1 MAVPQAEFNFL
12 LRASA
17 QLCSY
22 PIITSITLYSN
33 YLGTLLASKLNCEYL
48 QGRDSSGSIPVYP
61 ASSAMQTLSGNV
73 CEVRAQDQQN

>member
-33 YLGTLLASKLNCEYL
+33 YLGTSLASKLNCEYL
-48 QGRDSSGSIPVYP
+48 QGSIPAYP